1 MSKLELGLGSFL
13 PQFFISSAA
22 CKIWHCENQST
33 MGWDDL
39 IPCSIHL
46 SEIQF
51 HQNLLIIGGCPVVH
65 FRANTFLKNTSFV
78 QRCFSPV
85 TRPPE
90 PGTVMNNCFRRF
102 SFFRIICVFLG
113 SVIAPEM

>member
-33 MGWDDL
+33 MGWDDV

-51 HQNLLIIGGCPVVH
+51 HENLLIIGGCPLSRKYFPEKYF
-65 FRANTFLKNTSFV
+65 FRAKML
-78 QRCFSPV
+78 
-85 TRPPE
+85 
-90 PGTVMNNCFRRF
+90 
-102 SFFRIICVFLG
+102 
-113 SVIAPEM
+113 A

>member
-13 PQFFISSAA
+13 PQFSICSAA

-33 MGWDDL
+33 MGWDDF

-51 HQNLLIIGGCPVVH
+51 HQNLLIIGGCPLSRKYFPEKYF
-65 FRANTFLKNTSFV
+65 FRAKMF
-78 QRCFSPV
+78 
-85 TRPPE
+85 
-90 PGTVMNNCFRRF
+90 
-102 SFFRIICVFLG
+102 
-113 SVIAPEM
+113 